1 MNKNFKETLYDA
13 VCQEFRIDKLYFE
26 SKTEHQ
32 HLMIFHNA
40 QLGRVMTLDGV
51 VQTTEADEF
60 IYHEM
65 MAHVP
70 IMAHG
75 NAKRVLIIG
84 GGDGGMLREV
94 LKHDIESVTQVEI
107 DQAVVDMAIEYLPN
121 HSAGAYNDPRLNLV
135 IADGM
140 DFVRDF
146 ANSRTQNKD
155 NTGFDVIISDST
167 DPIGPGEVLFTEDFY
182 SLAKQCL
189 NDNGIMA
196 TQNGVPFFQKDEI
209 QTTHRRMSQQFVD
222 MTFYCAPIPTYYGG
236 FMTFAWGSDNPQA
249 RQIDTAELE
258 QRFKKTQIKTR
269 YYNPTIHHASFALPQ
284 YVVDAMQEKRG

>member
-1 MNKNFKETLYDA
+1 MKNFKETLYDA
-13 VCQEFRIDKLYFE
+13 VCQEFRIDKMYFE

-70 IMAHG
+70 IFAHG
-75 NAKRVLIIG
+75 NAKKVLIIG

-94 LKHDIESVTQVEI
+94 LRHDGIEVTQVEI
-107 DQAVVDMAIEYLPN
+107 DQAVIDMSVQYLPK
-121 HSAGAYNDPRLNLV
+121 HSQGAYDDPRANIV

-140 DFVRDF
+140 DFVR
-146 ANSRTQNKD
+146 NSDEK
-155 NTGFDVIISDST
+155 FDVIISDST

-182 SLAKQCL
+182 GLAKARL
-189 NDNGIMA
+189 NEGGVIA
-196 TQNGVPFFQKDEI
+196 TQNGVPFFQQDELI
-209 QTTHRRMSQQFVD
+209 NTYQRMGKHFSD
-222 MTFYCAPIPTYYGG
+222 TTFYGASVPTYYGG
-236 FMTFAWGSDNPQA
+236 IMTFAWGTDNTELRNIPLATLQA
-249 RQIDTAELE
+249 RFEKAG
-258 QRFKKTQIKTR
+258 FKTR
-269 YYNPTIHHASFALPQ
+269 YYNPAIHQAAFALPQ
-284 YVVDAMQEKRG
+284 YLINALNGN